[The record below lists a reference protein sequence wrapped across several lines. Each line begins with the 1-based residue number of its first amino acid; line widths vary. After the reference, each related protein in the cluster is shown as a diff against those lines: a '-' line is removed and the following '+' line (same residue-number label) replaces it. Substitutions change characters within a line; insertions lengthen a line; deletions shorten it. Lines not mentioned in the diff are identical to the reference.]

1 MNRPIGNL
9 SLLRPAQPARP
20 NERRRP
26 SPPRPKPDRRA
37 FLFLQGPP
45 GPLLHELATAM
56 RERGTKVERI
66 NICAGDR
73 IDWPEQ
79 ATDFR
84 GRFVDWPVFFD
95 NFLREHQITDILLF
109 GDCRP
114 YHASARRVAALRGV
128 RTYVLEEGY
137 LRPHWMTLELDGV
150 NGYSKLARN
159 KEWLIEQARALPPE
173 PFLPP
178 VTANFR
184 RRVRDTARHYI
195 AVHAGR
201 IAYPFYRTHRP
212 GPALMEAA
220 GWGWK
225 YLTRGARERHARA
238 VLKSM
243 SGKPFFLF
251 ALQLSGDYQ
260 IRNHSPFPDMRS
272 AAAYVMESFAR
283 HAPEEAHLLI
293 KAHPFDTALT
303 NWRRYIDRRARRL
316 GIEARVHFIDGGDLE
331 RLAAETDGMVC
342 VNSTS
347 ATLALAAG
355 RPVCTLGDAIYNVPG
370 LTFARHLDEFW
381 SDPVAPEPGLYGAFR
396 RVLVDRCLVRGGIA
410 SESAVQ
416 TLIDSMLAR
425 LGLPSKR
432 PQPSFDLLE
441 MAVPIRQAE

>member
-1 MNRPIGNL
+1 MNRPAGNL
-9 SLLRPAQPARP
+9 TLLVPALPQRLSGSPRPC
-20 NERRRP
+20 
-26 SPPRPKPDRRA
+26 PPKPKPDRRA

-45 GPLLHELATAM
+45 GPLLHGLAKVI

-73 IDWPEQ
+73 VDWPEP

-84 GRFVDWPVFFD
+84 GRFRDWPVFFD
-95 NFLREHQITDILLF
+95 NFLREHEITDILMF

-114 YHASARRVAALRGV
+114 YHMSARRVAALRGV

-159 KEWLIEQARALPPE
+159 REWLIEQARVLPPE

-178 VTANFR
+178 VTANFP

-201 IAYPFYRTHRP
+201 LGYPFYRTHRP
-212 GPALMEAA
+212 GSALMEAG

-225 YLTRGARERHARA
+225 YLTRGVRERQAQA
-238 VLKSM
+238 VLERLA
-243 SGKPFFLF
+243 GKPFFLF

-260 IRNHSPFPDMRS
+260 IRNHSPFPDTRA
-272 AAAYVMESFAR
+272 AAAYVMESFGR

-293 KAHPFDTALT
+293 KAHPFDTAWF
-303 NWRRYIDRRARRL
+303 NWRRFVDARASRL
-316 GIEARVHFIDGGDLE
+316 GIRGRVHFIDGGDLE
-331 RLAAETDGMVC
+331 RLAADTCGMVC

-355 RPVCTLGDAIYNVPG
+355 RPVCALGDAIYNIPG
-370 LTFARHLDEFW
+370 LTFAGHLDEFW
-381 SDPVAPEPGLYGAFR
+381 SDPEPPEPGLYAAFR

-416 TLIDSMLAR
+416 TLIESMLVR
-425 LGLPSKR
+425 LGCAAEVAEAA
-432 PQPSFDLLE
+432 FDRGE
-441 MAVPIRQAE
+441 MAVPVR